1 MKKDRVKRKYEKKEY
16 KFNINIV
23 ILDLLLHNRKTP
35 HGLIELSC
43 KQWSRISHNSIFLD
57 KICINFQDN
66 GSKFITYESIDLGDG
81 IKKKH
86 EKGLSNK
93 KQFTGNKYY

>member
-1 MKKDRVKRKYEKKEY
+1 MKKR
-16 KFNINIV
+16 NINSIYKTV
-23 ILDLLLHNRKTP
+23 TSDLLLHNRKTP

-43 KQWSRISHNSIFLD
+43 KLWSRISHNSIFLD

-66 GSKFITYESIDLGDG
+66 GSKFITYEYIDLGDG
-81 IKKKH
+81 IKKNY

-93 KQFTGNKYY
+93 KQFTGNRYY